1 MDMWT
6 ITIIGV
12 GTVFIALIVLALIL
26 SQFHRL
32 FGPKPAAG
40 KPTVAPAA
48 AKPSAGPAAVKAGPD
63 GAVIAAI
70 AAAIAAAT
78 GRPLSSFRIASVEA
92 SGGFN
97 TPAWGRVERLS
108 RAPGGR

>member
-32 FGPKPAAG
+32 FGPKPAAVM
-40 KPTVAPAA
+40 PAAPAVAAAAPAA
-48 AKPSAGPAAVKAGPD
+48 AKAGPD

-97 TPAWGRVERLS
+97 TPVWGRVERLS

>member
-32 FGPKPAAG
+32 FGPKP
-40 KPTVAPAA
+40 VA
-48 AKPSAGPAAVKAGPD
+48 AKPSAASTADTASPAAAKAGPE
-63 GAVIAAI
+63 GPVIAAI

-78 GRPLSSFRIASVEA
+78 GRPLSSFRIASVEV

-97 TPAWGRVERLS
+97 TPAWGRIERLS

>member
-6 ITIIGV
+6 ITIIGM
-12 GTVFIALIVLALIL
+12 GTVFSSLIVLALIL
-26 SQFHRL
+26 SQFQKM
-32 FGPKPAAG
+32 FGPRPAAG
-40 KPTVAPAA
+40 KPTAAPAA
-48 AKPSAGPAAVKAGPD
+48 APAPQAPAKAGPD

-97 TPAWGRVERLS
+97 TPVWGRVERLNQ
-108 RAPGGR
+108 APGGR

>member
-12 GTVFIALIVLALIL
+12 GTVFIALIVLMLIL
-26 SQFHRL
+26 SQFHRM
-32 FGPKPAAG
+32 FGPKPAVG
-40 KPTVAPAA
+40 KPTIA
-48 AKPSAGPAAVKAGPD
+48 PSAATAAPAAVKAGPD

>member
-12 GTVFIALIVLALIL
+12 GTVFISLIVLALIL

-40 KPTVAPAA
+40 RPAVAPTAASAAPAA
-48 AKPSAGPAAVKAGPD
+48 AKAGPD

-97 TPAWGRVERLS
+97 TPVWGRVERLS